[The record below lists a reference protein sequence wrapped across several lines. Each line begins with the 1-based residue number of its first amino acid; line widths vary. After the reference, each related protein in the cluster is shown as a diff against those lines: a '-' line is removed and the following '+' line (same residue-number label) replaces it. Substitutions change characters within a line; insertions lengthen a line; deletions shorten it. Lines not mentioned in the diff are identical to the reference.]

1 MKEYYREL
9 KGNEAVDEVLRKMQS
24 CDRYKRRAN
33 YDPDKPAAGTPDDAE
48 YKFYLD
54 KVCVKKLIGSHG
66 E

>member
-9 KGNEAVDEVLRKMQS
+9 KGDDAVENVLRKMRS
-24 CDRYKRRAN
+24 SDRYKRRAN
-33 YDPDKPAAGTPDDAE
+33 YDPDKPAAGSPDDAE

-54 KVCVKKLIGSHG
+54 KVCVKKLIGSLG